1 MSPPISSSVD
11 HLKLV
16 RMRDSSTGQ
25 FSRHLVKPSSL
36 AYICRIMQT
45 KQCAYHNRYKVLDFE
60 KCRCVMESSKATG
73 NNVFHARASSQ
84 FHFELESSIG
94 GTARYCSSEHYHHFQ
109 LRRGRG
115 GFLKALNNCLGLLG
129 KNSAEGR
136 ISVNKSC
143 AGARRTVIGR
153 EGPFIVDDMR
163 QQSGRGRHRKK
174 LVRSI
179 LSHLAA
185 ETPPALSLPT
195 ALGIE
200 KLVFTMLACRS
211 WLHSLSLTLIRL
223 SRPCAQPYTTI
234 L

>member
-1 MSPPISSSVD
+1 VC
-11 HLKLV
+11 HG
-16 RMRDSSTGQ
+16 T
-25 FSRHLVKPSSL
+25 VKAS
-36 AYICRIMQT
+36 
-45 KQCAYHNRYKVLDFE
+45 
-60 KCRCVMESSKATG
+60 G
-73 NNVFHARASSQ
+73 NIIFHARALSR
-84 FHFELESSIG
+84 FHFEIESSID
-94 GTARYCSSEHYHHFQ
+94 GTVTYCSSEHCHHFQ
-109 LRRGRG
+109 LRR

-143 AGARRTVIGR
+143 AGARQTVIGR

-211 WLHSLSLTLIRL
+211 WFHSLSLTLIRL